1 MSNAKDSD
9 KEFLDVLLA
18 ASDPASSKG
27 LSADDLA
34 ISLGINDLP
43 SADEAIA
50 KIEQTVL
57 APVKDLSGSELY
69 KWQM

>member
-1 MSNAKDSD
+1 MPEAQQSD
-9 KEFLDVLLA
+9 KEFLDLLLA
-18 ASDPASSKG
+18 ASDPRGSTLPST
-27 LSADDLA
+27 DDLA

-50 KIEQTVL
+50 NIAKTVL